1 MTKLFSVYV
10 IKSNEGFRYTGMTE
24 DLKNRLQEHN
34 SKSKSFW
41 TKRGNNWQIIFRKD
55 FTTKTEVISA
65 ILSISIFV
73 KCLFINEIATLIPTN
88 VGTRSQ

>member
-34 SKSKSFW
+34 NKSKSFW

-55 FTTKTEVISA
+55 FPTKTEALKFEKWLKSG
-65 ILSISIFV
+65 
-73 KCLFINEIATLIPTN
+73 
-88 VGTRSQ
+88 VGREFLKIHCSDY

>member
-55 FTTKTEVISA
+55 FPTKTEALKFEKWLKSG
-65 ILSISIFV
+65 
-73 KCLFINEIATLIPTN
+73 
-88 VGTRSQ
+88 VGREFLKNHCSDY